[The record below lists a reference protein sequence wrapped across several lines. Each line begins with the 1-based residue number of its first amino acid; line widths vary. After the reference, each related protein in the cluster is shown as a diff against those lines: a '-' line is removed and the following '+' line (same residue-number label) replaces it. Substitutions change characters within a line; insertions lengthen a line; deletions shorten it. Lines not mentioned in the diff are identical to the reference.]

1 VRGTSRG
8 ILSCLA
14 LLALSGAILAGC
26 EAKSHENKPRPPVIP
41 VLSVSV
47 SGGSIEV
54 APRGL
59 GIPGEQ
65 AINLNQNADAPTSQ
79 ADPLAPLIANVR
91 FSNLT
96 ARDTRLVLEGPVD
109 RVVPMAASAPG
120 SFTVG
125 LETGIYR
132 FSSPASAGTRRFF
145 VGPSRP
151 SSASDLLT
159 P

>member
-1 VRGTSRG
+1 M
-8 ILSCLA
+8 A
-14 LLALSGAILAGC
+14 LLALSGSILAGC
-26 EAKSHENKPRPPVIP
+26 GKEPHENKPRPPVIP

-47 SGGSIEV
+47 SDDTIEV

-65 AINLNQNADAPTSQ
+65 AINLNQNADAPTSP

-96 ARDTRLVLEGPVD
+96 DRDARLVLEGPVD
-109 RVVPMAASAPG
+109 RITPMAAGAPG

-132 FSSPASAGTRRFF
+132 FTSPASSGSSRFV